1 MDLLESDRKIL
12 VFAHHQVVLD
22 ALEEAVTAKVR
33 GQQLLSSRLFK
44 AACITAICFVVFT

>member
-33 GQQLLSSRLFK
+33 GQPLLLSPLFK
-44 AACITAICFVVFT
+44 VACIIAILLVI